1 LGLSF
6 EILNPHRGQKSELI
20 QLATEKATETLNAL
34 QARWRAEKHRQT
46 EALFELQ
53 TALKLFNPTNRIVI
67 ILPMAISLVGNVYL
81 EITIKAKG

>member
-1 LGLSF
+1 
-6 EILNPHRGQKSELI
+6 
-20 QLATEKATETLNAL
+20 
-34 QARWRAEKHRQT
+34 
-46 EALFELQ
+46 LFELQ